1 MTATT
6 GTETILK
13 ACRLPV
19 EARLGVA
26 FKLFD
31 EVVGMIGR
39 FYKVESFRT
48 TQPTKIAITKKE
60 KERNVFSLSKI
71 FRNTGF
77 YLHSVLLLPHP
88 GFSRAL

>member
-1 MTATT
+1 M
-6 GTETILK
+6 

-31 EVVGMIGR
+31 EVFGNERYIKSEISGLH
-39 FYKVESFRT
+39 SI
-48 TQPTKIAITKKE
+48 KIAITKKE
-60 KERNVFSLSKI
+60 KERNVFFLSKI
-71 FRNTGF
+71 FRDTGF

>member
-31 EVVGMIGR
+31 GVVGNERYIKSEISGLH
-39 FYKVESFRT
+39 SI
-48 TQPTKIAITKKE
+48 KIAITKKRKRE
-60 KERNVFSLSKI
+60 KCFFLSKI

-77 YLHSVLLLPHP
+77 YLHSMLLLPHP